1 MSLVLSRREIS
12 EKLALSKSISSLKDR
27 SVFVLPNDVIPIMAA
42 VLIPIVYRKGKLSIL
57 LTKRTSHL
65 THHAGQVSFPGGRVA
80 EGDKNRQMTALRET
94 REEIGLDLS
103 DSDVL
108 GRLPEYDIRTGFR
121 VTPVVAWVDSPV
133 IFSSDPY
140 EVESIFEVPINHVL
154 ELSNYTL
161 ESLSEDPVN
170 RHFYRLRHDKYNIW
184 GATAGMLRNFVI
196 SLSMHSAS

>member
-1 MSLVLSRREIS
+1 MLSRQVIS
-12 EKLALSKSISSLKDR
+12 EKLALSKSISSVKDR
-27 SVFVLPNDVIPIMAA
+27 SGFVLPNDVTPMIAA
-42 VLIPIVYRKGKLSIL
+42 VLIPIVCREGKLSIL

-80 EGDKNRQMTALRET
+80 EGDRNRQMTALRET

-133 IFSSDPY
+133 NFSLDPF
-140 EVESIFEVPINHVL
+140 EVESIFEIPINHVL
-154 ELSNYTL
+154 ELSNYKL
-161 ESLSEDPVN
+161 ESLSEDPVT
-170 RHFYRLRHDKYNIW
+170 RYFYRLRHDNYNIW

-196 SLSMHSAS
+196 ALSMHGAS